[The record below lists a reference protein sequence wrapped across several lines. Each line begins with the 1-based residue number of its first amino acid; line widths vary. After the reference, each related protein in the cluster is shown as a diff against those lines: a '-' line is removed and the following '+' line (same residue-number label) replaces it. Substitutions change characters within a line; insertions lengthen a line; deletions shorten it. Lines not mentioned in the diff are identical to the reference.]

1 MNSINKISFSIAFLL
16 ILMGSISVFVN
27 QTTES
32 SLTVQELGETYYV
45 GNYQVQI
52 KLNPDK
58 PKIGNNHLMFSIRDE
73 SNNAL
78 NNVTITAYAE
88 MPAMGS
94 MQAMRE
100 PISIENS
107 DNGLYQGEYSLPM
120 NGSWPLFISLQSTE
134 HGLAKAVF
142 DMNTSRSGLK
152 LEQATLSKLGT
163 QENTVSTSGAE
174 MKSFKLD
181 NYRRQLIGVTTTEV
195 ICQHIIK
202 TIPAAAKVSYN
213 QAKITDIS
221 LKYDT
226 WIGELNADYVGKKI
240 NKGDT
245 LFTVYSPELIAAQDE
260 YLESLKQ
267 KHSYGLRKA
276 SRKRLT
282 RWDIQPAQIKAIQQ
296 RGRSFDYLPITST
309 VTGTVIEKNIVA
321 GSASKLGSQLLRI
334 ADLSSV
340 WLEAE
345 VYEADLPWLSVGME
359 ATITFPDLPEQTY
372 TAEVSYIAP
381 ELNPL
386 SRSALIRVQLNNEQE
401 LLKPNQFATMNL
413 QADLGRRKVIPEQ
426 AVIYS
431 GKQRVVFIDLGN
443 GRLLPRKI
451 KTGVRNEGLIEV
463 LDGLDYGDIVV
474 TSGNFLIAAE
484 SKLKSGLAQW

>member
-1 MNSINKISFSIAFLL
+1 MNSINKISLSIALL
-16 ILMGSISVFVN
+16 LVLMGGISVFIN

-32 SLTVQELGETYYV
+32 KISTQALGETYLV
-45 GNYQVQI
+45 GNYQLQI

-58 PKIGNNHLMFSIRDE
+58 PKIGNNQITFSLRDE
-73 SNNAL
+73 NNKAL
-78 NNVTITAYAE
+78 NNITMTAYAE

-107 DNGLYQGEYSLPM
+107 ATGLYQGDYSLPM
-120 NGSWPLFISLQSTE
+120 NGSWPLFVTLQSTE
-134 HGLAKAVF
+134 HGQADAVF
-142 DMNTSRSGLK
+142 DMNTSRAGLK
-152 LEQATLSKLGT
+152 LEQATTSKLGA
-163 QENTVSTSGAE
+163 QAKSASASESE

-181 NYRRQLIGVTTTEV
+181 NYRKQLIGVTTTEV
-195 ICQHIIK
+195 ICQNIIK

-213 QAKITDIS
+213 PTKVSDIT
-221 LKYDT
+221 LKYDA
-226 WIGELNADYVGKKI
+226 WIGKLNADYIGKKI

-260 YLESLKQ
+260 YLASLKQ

-296 RGRSFDYLPITST
+296 RGRSIDYLPITST
-309 VTGTVIEKNIVA
+309 LSGTVIEKNIVA
-321 GSASKLGSQLLRI
+321 GSASKLGSRLLRI
-334 ADLSSV
+334 ADLSTV

-345 VYEADLPWLSVGME
+345 VYEADLPWLTVGMQ

-372 TAEVSYIAP
+372 TAQVSYIAP

-386 SRSALIRVQLNNEQE
+386 SRSAIVRVELNNAQE

-413 QADLGRRKVIPEQ
+413 QAELGRRKVIPEQ

-431 GKQRVVFIDLGN
+431 GKQRIVFIELGN

-451 KTGVRNEGLIEV
+451 KTGVRNEGMIEV
-463 LDGLDYGDIVV
+463 LDGLDFGDIVV

>member
-1 MNSINKISFSIAFLL
+1 MNSINKISISIAILL
-16 ILMGSISVFVN
+16 ILMGVISVFLN
-27 QTTES
+27 QTPES
-32 SLTVQELGETYYV
+32 TVSTQDLGETYFV
-45 GNYQVQI
+45 GNYQIQI
-52 KLNPDK
+52 KMDPDK
-58 PKIGNNHLMFSIRDE
+58 PKIGNNQITFSLRDE
-73 SNNAL
+73 NKNAL
-78 NNVTITAYAE
+78 SKVNITAYAE

-107 DNGLYQGEYSLPM
+107 LNGLYQGEYSLPM
-120 NGSWPLFISLQSTE
+120 NGSWPLFITLQSTE
-134 HGLAKAVF
+134 HGQAEAVF
-142 DMNTSRSGLK
+142 DMNTSRAGVK
-152 LEQATLSKLGT
+152 LEQATPSKLGA
-163 QENTVSTSGAE
+163 QEDTSTASE
-174 MKSFKLD
+174 STMKSFKID
-181 NYRRQLIGVTTTEV
+181 NYRKQLIGVTTTEV
-195 ICQHIIK
+195 ICQNIIK
-202 TIPAAAKVSYN
+202 TIPAMAKVSYN
-213 QAKITDIS
+213 QSKITDIA
-221 LKYDT
+221 LKYDV

-276 SRKRLT
+276 SRKRLS
-282 RWDIQPAQIKAIQQ
+282 RWDIQAAQIKAIQQ
-296 RGRSFDYLPITST
+296 RGRSIDYLPITST

-321 GSASKLGSQLLRI
+321 GSASKLGSRLLRI
-334 ADLSSV
+334 ADLSTV

-345 VYEADLPWLSVGME
+345 VYESDLPWLEVGMQ
-359 ATITFPDLPEQTY
+359 ASITFPDLPEQTY
-372 TAEVSYIAP
+372 TAKVSYIAP

-386 SRSALIRVQLNNEQE
+386 SRSAIIRVLLNNELG

-413 QADLGRRKVIPEQ
+413 QADLGPRKVIPEQ

-431 GKQRVVFIDLGN
+431 GKQRIVFIDIGN

-463 LDGLDYGDIVV
+463 LDGLDFGDRVV